1 MRNYSDRR
9 PQWLKPK
16 NHLRIYG
23 TTEVVPFRVCLSLF
37 RLFVVQLPWSPS
49 GSRGVCHNIRAQ
61 SRTNYGLP
69 DASAM
74 EILTPK
80 STRRSTRIRV
90 EIPVS
95 VTSLDRARP
104 FADKCM
110 VLIVSAQGCGFRS
123 SRALQMETPIM
134 ISDLP
139 GGGSV
144 TARVANCL
152 PLGSDGKYFL
162 VGASLYTHGNFWGIA
177 DAPEDWNVPAQA
189 ASAPANGGAAS
200 GPMLAGNKN
209 VWPYNVFPE
218 GSKSSPKRK

>member
-1 MRNYSDRR
+1 
-9 PQWLKPK
+9 
-16 NHLRIYG
+16 
-23 TTEVVPFRVCLSLF
+23 
-37 RLFVVQLPWSPS
+37 
-49 GSRGVCHNIRAQ
+49 
-61 SRTNYGLP
+61 
-69 DASAM
+69 M

-80 STRRSTRIRV
+80 AIRRSTRLRV

-95 VTSLDRARP
+95 VTSMDRKRP
-104 FADKCM
+104 FADKCV

-162 VGASLYTHGNFWGIA
+162 IGAALYTHGNLWGIA
-177 DAPEDWNVPAQA
+177 NPPEDWDIAAESVPASGPANSSA
-189 ASAPANGGAAS
+189 ASAPKQAVSKQA
-200 GPMLAGNKN
+200 
-209 VWPYNVFPE
+209 WPYNMFSE
-218 GSKSSPKRK
+218 GAETHPGRK